1 MFFFFFF
8 AQLVL
13 LLGNFLNGNT
23 YRGGA
28 FGIKIASINK
38 VVYVDKYQ
46 YMTDTNY

>member
-1 MFFFFFF
+1 M
-8 AQLVL
+8 QLVL

-38 VVYVDKYQ
+38 VIDSERLHVA
-46 YMTDTNY
+46 MFRT